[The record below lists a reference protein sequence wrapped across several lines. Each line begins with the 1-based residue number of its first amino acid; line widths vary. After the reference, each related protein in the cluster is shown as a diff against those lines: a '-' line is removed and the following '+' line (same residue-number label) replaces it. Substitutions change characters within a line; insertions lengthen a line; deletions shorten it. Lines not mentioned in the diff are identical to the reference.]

1 VLVADDDPAAREL
14 LGVILENAGAEVRAA
29 ASADDALM
37 ILQTWRPD
45 VLLSDIEMPGED
57 GYSLI
62 GRVRRLPFLGANLV
76 AIALTAHARPEDRAN
91 ALAAGFQW
99 HLAKPIDPGELIS
112 VIAELMVQADEIDSP
127 A

>member
-1 VLVADDDPAAREL
+1 
-14 LGVILENAGAEVRAA
+14 
-29 ASADDALM
+29 M

-62 GRVRRLPFLGANLV
+62 AKIRGLSTDGVNLV
-76 AIALTAHARPEDRAN
+76 AVALTAHARPDDRSR

-99 HLAKPIDPGELIS
+99 HLAKPIDPGELVS
-112 VIAELMVQADEIDSP
+112 VIAMLTVRADEIDSP